1 MITRVGKW
9 RGSDPFRKCPS
20 DIDVVGISDLDKTAV
35 IGECKFRTIPAGKE
49 EYETLHDRGR
59 LIAPWR
65 VTHYFL
71 FSLGGFTSWV
81 SEKAD
86 EDSGTGLV
94 PIEKLYEPPERI
106 L

>member
-1 MITRVGKW
+1 MR
-9 RGSDPFRKCPS
+9 
-20 DIDVVGISDLDKTAV
+20 
-35 IGECKFRTIPAGKE
+35 ECKFRSMSIGKE

-86 EDSGTGLV
+86 EDSGTELV
-94 PIEKLYEPPERI
+94 PIEKLYEPRE
-106 L
+106 